1 MTVDQSNEE
10 IPMQEVEVETTPKV
24 PSPSEAKSPEVST
37 EPPATTEEQPPT
49 EPIAVETSAE
59 VKEPT
64 LTLADLRAGTQL
76 SGKVVN
82 VMALGAFV
90 DVGVDRDGLIHISEL
105 QRAGQENKIKRGD
118 EIQVWV
124 LNADQRANRL
134 SLSLEKKMSLG
145 QLKSGMTLNARVVRL
160 TKFGAFVN
168 VGAVVDGL
176 VHADEISRNNQEGK
190 LKVGQEIQVF
200 VRNVNRKSKRLS
212 LGLGARTALAD
223 IREGTELNGRV
234 ARLTEFGAFMDIG
247 CVVDGLLHVSQ
258 MPNGGPPSDVLSP
271 GETTKVRVQSVDL
284 ERRRISLTMKGIRQ
298 SGFELVEEE
307 TEHFPTAMEIAL
319 QEAEERAQ
327 KKKRG
332 RRR

>member
-1 MTVDQSNEE
+1 MTVDQPNED
-10 IPMQEVEVETTPKV
+10 ISLLEVEPETTTEV
-24 PSPSEAKSPEVST
+24 PSPSEAKPPENST
-37 EPPATTEEQPPT
+37 EPPATAEEQSRT
-49 EPIAVETSAE
+49 ETIAVETSAE
-59 VKEPT
+59 VKEHPP
-64 LTLADLRAGTQL
+64 TLADLRAGMQL
-76 SGKVVN
+76 AGKVVN
-82 VMALGAFV
+82 VMTLGAFV
-90 DVGVDRDGLIHISEL
+90 DVGVDRDGLVHISEI
-105 QRAGQENKIKRGD
+105 QRAGQENKIKKGD

-134 SLSLEKKMSLG
+134 SLSLEKKTSLK
-145 QLKSGMTLNARVVRL
+145 QLRSGMTLNARVVRL
-160 TKFGAFVN
+160 TKFGAFVD

-176 VHADEISRNNQEGK
+176 VHADEISRHNQEGK

-212 LGLGARTALAD
+212 LGLGARTPLAD
-223 IREGTELNGRV
+223 IKAGTELDGRV
-234 ARLTEFGAFMDIG
+234 VRLTEFGAFMDIG

-258 MPNGGPPSDVLSP
+258 MPGGGPPSNVLSP
-271 GETTKVRVQSVDL
+271 GETTRVRVQSVDL

-298 SGFELVEEE
+298 PGFEPVEQE

-319 QEAEERAQ
+319 QEAEERAR

>member
-1 MTVDQSNEE
+1 MTVDQPNEE
-10 IPMQEVEVETTPKV
+10 IPLQAVEAETTTEA
-24 PSPSEAKSPEVST
+24 PSPSEAKPPENST
-37 EPPATTEEQPPT
+37 EPPATAEEQSPMET
-49 EPIAVETSAE
+49 IAVETSAG
-59 VKEPT
+59 VKEHLP
-64 LTLADLRAGTQL
+64 TLADLRAGMQL
-76 SGKVVN
+76 AGRVVN
-82 VMALGAFV
+82 VMTLGAFV
-90 DVGVDRDGLIHISEL
+90 DVGVDRDGLVHISEI

-134 SLSLEKKMSLG
+134 SLSLEKKTSLG

-160 TKFGAFVN
+160 TKFGAFVD

-176 VHADEISRNNQEGK
+176 IHADEIGRNNQEGK

-212 LGLGARTALAD
+212 LGLGARTSLAD
-223 IREGTELNGRV
+223 IKAGTELDGRV

-258 MPNGGPPSDVLSP
+258 MPDGGPPADVLSP
-271 GETTKVRVQSVDL
+271 GETTRVRVQSVDL

-298 SGFELVEEE
+298 PGFEPVEQE

-332 RRR
+332 GRR

>member
-1 MTVDQSNEE
+1 MTTDQPNEE
-10 IPMQEVEVETTPKV
+10 APFQEVEAETTTEVLP
-24 PSPSEAKSPEVST
+24 PPEAKLPGDGA
-37 EPPATTEEQPPT
+37 EPPATTEKQSLTETISAKTPAEVEEQP
-49 EPIAVETSAE
+49 
-59 VKEPT
+59 
-64 LTLADLRAGTQL
+64 LTLADLRAGMEL

-82 VMALGAFV
+82 VMTLGAFV
-90 DVGVDRDGLIHISEL
+90 DVGVDRDGLLHISEI
-105 QRAGQENKIKRGD
+105 QRAGQEDKIKKGD

-124 LNADQRANRL
+124 LNTDQRANRL
-134 SLSLEKKMSLG
+134 SLSLEKKMSLR

-160 TKFGAFVN
+160 TKFGAFVD

-200 VRNVNRKSKRLS
+200 VRNVNRESKRLS
-212 LGLGARTALAD
+212 LGLGARTSLAD
-223 IREGTELNGRV
+223 IKAGTELDGRV
-234 ARLTEFGAFMDIG
+234 ARLTEFGAFLDIG
-247 CVVDGLLHVSQ
+247 CVVDGLLHVSE
-258 MPNGGPPSDVLSP
+258 MTGGGSPADVLSV
-271 GETTKVRVQSVDL
+271 GETTQVRVQSVDL

-298 SGFELVEEE
+298 PGFEPVEQE

>member
-1 MTVDQSNEE
+1 MTVDQPNEE
-10 IPMQEVEVETTPKV
+10 IPLQAVETGIATEV
-24 PSPSEAKSPEVST
+24 PSPSEAKPPEKST
-37 EPPATTEEQPPT
+37 DPPATAEARSPT
-49 EPIAVETSAE
+49 ETIAVETPAE
-59 VKEPT
+59 VKESRP
-64 LTLADLRAGTQL
+64 TLADLRAGMQL

-90 DVGVDRDGLIHISEL
+90 DVGVDRDGLIHISEI
-105 QRAGQENKIKRGD
+105 QKAGQENKIKTGD

-134 SLSLEKKMSLG
+134 SLSLEKKMSLR

-160 TKFGAFVN
+160 TKFGAFVD

-212 LGLGARTALAD
+212 LGLGARTSLAD
-223 IREGTELNGRV
+223 IKEGTELDGRV
-234 ARLTEFGAFMDIG
+234 ARLTKFGAFMDIG

-258 MPNGGPPSDVLSP
+258 MPGGGPPSDVLSP
-271 GETTKVRVQSVDL
+271 GETTRVRVESVDL

-298 SGFELVEEE
+298 SRFEPVEQE

-319 QEAEERAQ
+319 QEAKERAQ
-327 KKKRG
+327 KKKR
-332 RRR
+332 RRRR